1 MAVVSLQMTEVRM
14 KVTKLQRSM
23 EDLNFNI
30 NQIKCYMTKIIRE
43 SKEKAKERGGEG
55 RGGKE
60 KEREKGTTET
70 FTLPLNKAIV

>member
-30 NQIKCYMTKIIRE
+30 NQIKCYMTKIIKRE
-43 SKEKAKERGGEG
+43 SKDKRKG
-55 RGGKE
+55 RGRKGRKGKRKK
-60 KEREKGTTET
+60 KELLK
-70 FTLPLNKAIV
+70 LLHCP